1 MVNAVQKIAY
11 RFPLTK
17 ILKKDKVHD
26 SLFNLAD
33 YNPKDLYNFIF
44 LEETTVLQTPFDF
57 NVLKKGKRIDLVGF
71 RSTYIA

>member
-1 MVNAVQKIAY
+1 MVNAMQKIAY

-33 YNPKDLYNFIF
+33 CNPKDLYNYIF
-44 LEETTVLQTPFDF
+44 LEETIVLQTPFDF